1 MSMANAIGKS
11 ARQTRNRPPFECIA
25 LVLQGGGALGAYQCG
40 VYEAVAEAAVE
51 PDWTAGISIGAFNAA
66 IIAGNPPEVRVEKL
80 RKFWQ
85 IVTGF
90 YGQSPI
96 AAAWSDAALQ
106 GVPAPLG
113 PVGFW
118 ATAWNFTPM
127 LKGDAARSF
136 LNQCAAGR
144 VLFAGT
150 SVFFCASAGVA
161 VALARGYDRGDE
173 LLSHQQTE
181 EHP

>member
-1 MSMANAIGKS
+1 MANAIGRS
-11 ARQTRNRPPFECIA
+11 ARQIRNRPPFECIA

-40 VYEAVAEAAVE
+40 VYEALAEAAVE

-66 IIAGNPPEVRVEKL
+66 IIAGNPPEARVEKL

-85 IVTGF
+85 IVTGL
-90 YGQSPI
+90 YGHAPI
-96 AAAWSDAALQ
+96 PAARLDAAAQA

-113 PVGFW
+113 PTGFW
-118 ATAWNFTPM
+118 ASAWDSTPM

-144 VLFAGT
+144 VVFAGAPG
-150 SVFFCASAGVA
+150 FFCTSTGIA
-161 VALARGYDRGDE
+161 VALAQGHDRGNQ
-173 LLSHQQTE
+173 LL
-181 EHP
+181 